1 VNERDRTQPEEPNA
15 AAQDAPKDRTRIED
29 PVVAPNPEAMG
40 GIPVTMAPAGAPV
53 PLVTPV
59 AADPKETRRLAIAV
73 AVGIA
78 VMLLIVALIVWI

>member
-1 VNERDRTQPEEPNA
+1 VNERDRTQAEEPKP
-15 AAQDAPKDRTRIED
+15 AAQDAPEDPDRIED
-29 PVVAPNPEAMG
+29 PAVVPNPQALG

-59 AADPKETRRLAIAV
+59 AADPKENRRLAIAV

>member
-1 VNERDRTQPEEPNA
+1 MQPEEPNA
-15 AAQDAPKDRTRIED
+15 GAQHAPEDRARLED
-29 PVVAPNPEAMG
+29 PAVVPNPEAMG